1 MRLSNYRSVVYR
13 FTVIAAL
20 LVFTPNVGDAAG
32 PPTTNVNVVNSPTVN
47 LAPGSSV
54 GITGTPAVQVSNSAA
69 SPVPIRDIDNPARQR
84 WQGAAQVLFNFPDTQ
99 LVTTFG
105 PAIPAGKIFVIE
117 YITAHGALPS
127 GQKLRFILFNDAGYT
142 LIQHYFAPTFVGTD
156 FTVDNLILSESVRF
170 YAISMPTINVTRF
183 PDNSGSGFVNLSLSG
198 YLVDQ

>member
-1 MRLSNYRSVVYR
+1 MRLSNYRSGVCSL
-13 FTVIAAL
+13 TLIAAL
-20 LVFTPNVGDAAG
+20 LVFTLDVGDAAG

-54 GITGTPAVQVSNSAA
+54 GITGTPTVQVVNGAA
-69 SPVPIRDIDNPARQR
+69 SPVPIRDSDNPARQR
-84 WQGAAQVLFNFPDTQ
+84 WQGAAQVLFNSPDTQ

-142 LIQHYFAPTFVGTD
+142 LVQHYFAPTFVGTD